1 MGRIGVAFRAFFQA
15 LFNAAAADRI
25 DAALA
30 GRALPALNAQGDTL
44 PKENVSGTLAPPSKS
59 APKRNDALTLL
70 AALQREA
77 RLIDLVQEPLGD
89 YSDEQIGA
97 AARNVLRDSAGV
109 LQRFFALKR
118 VTTST
123 EGETT
128 EVPTGYDPARY
139 RLIGN
144 VTGNGPFRGNL
155 THAGWEATTV
165 NLPAWTGSS
174 NSALVVAPAEV
185 EV

>member
-1 MGRIGVAFRAFFQA
+1 MGRIGTAFRAFFQA
-15 LFNAAAADRI
+15 LFYADAAARI
-25 DAALA
+25 EAALA
-30 GRALPALNAQGDTL
+30 GEAMPTLNTAGTML
-44 PKENVSGTLAPPSKS
+44 PKEDVAARTAPQ
-59 APKRNDALTLL
+59 PKRSEALTLL

-77 RLIDLVQEPLGD
+77 RLIDLVQEPLAD

-118 VTTST
+118 VSSGA
-123 EGETT
+123 EGETA
-128 EVPTGYDPARY
+128 EVPAGYDPARF

-144 VTGNGPFRGNL
+144 VNGNGPFRGNL
-155 THAGWEATTV
+155 THSGWEATTV
-165 NLPAWTGSS
+165 NLPAWTGSAS
-174 NSALVVAPAEV
+174 SALVVAPAEV

>member
-1 MGRIGVAFRAFFQA
+1 MGRIGVAFRAFFRA
-15 LFNAAAADRI
+15 LFDRQVADRV
-25 DAALA
+25 DAALT
-30 GRALPALNAQGDTL
+30 GKALPPVITAGETL
-44 PKENVSGTLAPPSKS
+44 PKENVPAKAPA
-59 APKRNDALTLL
+59 APKRSEALTLL

-77 RLIDLVQEPLGD
+77 RFVDLVQEPLAD

-97 AARNVLRDSAGV
+97 AARNVLRDAAAL

-118 VTTST
+118 VTAQA
-123 EGETT
+123 EGEMA
-128 EVPTGYDPARY
+128 EVAANYDPARY

-144 VTGNGPFRGNL
+144 VTGNGPYKGQL

-165 NLPAWTGSS
+165 NLPAWTGS
-174 NSALVVAPAEV
+174 NQAALVVAPAEV